1 MDEISIYSDKFGIPL
16 TEGKIKELTISQEPL
31 FWEDFLV
38 PVQIV
43 KDDGDEKDSEKDK
56 K

>member
-1 MDEISIYSDKFGIPL
+1 MDNISIYSDEYGIPL
-16 TEGKIKELTISQEPL
+16 TEGKIKELTIDKEPL

-38 PVQIV
+38 PVLIV
-43 KDDGDEKDSEKDK
+43 KDDGNEQDSEKDK